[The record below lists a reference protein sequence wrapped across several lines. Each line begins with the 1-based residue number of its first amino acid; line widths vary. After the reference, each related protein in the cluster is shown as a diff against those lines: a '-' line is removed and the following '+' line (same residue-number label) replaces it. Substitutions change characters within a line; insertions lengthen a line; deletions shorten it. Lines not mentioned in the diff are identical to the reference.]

1 MRCRRNFPA
10 QRKKLSFAG
19 QLCAHR
25 SRTLPPQRLT
35 LTPSPQVLNFASCDD
50 LRFHDRPCRRT
61 ASGVTSHFCHL
72 SSFLSVSQ
80 GTNFVRLDPAATRR
94 VVPPRSSPEST
105 QRSRQRAC
113 IVHPSPACSAP
124 QLSSALPFPP
134 FVFGAL
140 APDPPSL
147 VIFQLELSSHDHDTT
162 KTKTPT
168 T

>member
-25 SRTLPPQRLT
+25 SRTLPPQRLSSA
-35 LTPSPQVLNFASCDD
+35 PSPQVLNFASCDD

-80 GTNFVRLDPAATRR
+80 GTHLCGWTPQLLDA
-94 VVPPRSSPEST
+94 SSPLAHHLSQHKDRASARASCT
-105 QRSRQRAC
+105 PAQRAL
-113 IVHPSPACSAP
+113 HPSCHPPS
-124 QLSSALPFPP
+124 LSRHLF
-134 FVFGAL
+134 L
-140 APDPPSL
+140 ARSLRPSL